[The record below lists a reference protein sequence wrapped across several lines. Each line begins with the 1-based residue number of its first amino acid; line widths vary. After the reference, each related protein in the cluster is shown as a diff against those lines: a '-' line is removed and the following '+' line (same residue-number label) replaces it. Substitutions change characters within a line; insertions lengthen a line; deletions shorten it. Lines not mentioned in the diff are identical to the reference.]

1 MARPMLNSK
10 QEYDPDDTVRVK
22 APVFLTT
29 LNQVLDQELE
39 EEEVNNE
46 LENKLDQLAKSNPP
60 PSEQK

>member
-1 MARPMLNSK
+1 MPKLMPDTQ
-10 QEYDPDDTVRVK
+10 QEDDSDDTVRVK

-60 PSEQK
+60 PSEK